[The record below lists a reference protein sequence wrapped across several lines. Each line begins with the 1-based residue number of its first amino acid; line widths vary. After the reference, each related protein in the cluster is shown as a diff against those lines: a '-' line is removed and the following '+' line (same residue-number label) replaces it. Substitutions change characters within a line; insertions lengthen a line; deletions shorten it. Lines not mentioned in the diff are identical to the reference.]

1 MIAKS
6 LSHDSIETLVAY
18 ITRSDAT
25 EVMGSI
31 EVDNLSSL
39 KNATTEMQRLA
50 KLAKRCKKP
59 AWHIIIGWRVDEFK
73 VEESVVA
80 RQRKMLSMARE
91 VVAELH
97 MGEHQAVYAAHWDKK
112 GGLAPGDRHYD
123 AHIALNRVGP
133 DGRAV
138 SLWLDFARVECA
150 IATVARRHGKLLV
163 EGRHNTREKDEKY
176 TGRNREGDGARV
188 LHDRTGLR
196 SLAECLRGE
205 TELLADLRAA
215 RSGKDAAA
223 FASRLEKSGLG
234 LRYAKERKA
243 PLKSGVVVFD
253 LQNPACAC
261 AFSTLDTPGE
271 KWGQGALELVFGREN
286 IGQFIKPAITKNS
299 LSSCE
304 KNHQL
309 DRGYNAFVIERK
321 RIVDR
326 NRAIGQ
332 QHRIDMKLARTNLG
346 VRWRAYRKAARDGN
360 RRVRRAPLQH
370 WALELMLH
378 FLICAYHAMKVH
390 RAEARIVSIET
401 TLRSEL
407 REAPTWTAWKRG
419 TAAEI
424 EREAAN
430 KESSIDLNP
439 EITKANGHPD
449 AQRPLVDKI
458 STPIPATMVALP
470 QNVLRQ
476 PSAKN
481 NGETM
486 PVAGHV
492 SRISD
497 QPNRPEAPQKPLN
510 LNNPVK
516 MGDAFVEAPH
526 ELKTLDKAVPDLPA
540 GRPRDRAASRTMS
553 ELLKE
558 LNSGTNWQR
567 DQFTPPARTTHQQ
580 AASLSAPN
588 EQTKISEK
596 SVSVPM
602 AVSPREALEKATPES
617 SKPASILVNGT
628 AETADYQRLLLQSIA
643 DAKARFRPDPAPS
656 SAIGRRLD
664 PKPNNEIPTKSNAS
678 PNIVSNVHGP
688 NDSKHE
694 KFEKSKNAL
703 GKEPHNDQPQ
713 GPTASKVDVEKI
725 PPKLLS
731 SNVTKSFQSSP
742 ANQSLSFS
750 LAKASAAMRQPKT
763 AIQQRLQKYEGPSR

>member
-6 LSHDSIETLVAY
+6 VSHDSIETLLAY

-25 EVMGSI
+25 KEMGSI

-39 KNATTEMQRLA
+39 KAATTEMQRLA

-59 AWHIIIGWRVDEFK
+59 AWHIIIGWRVDEFN
-73 VEESVVA
+73 VEEPIVE

-91 VVAELH
+91 VIAELH
-97 MGEHQAVYAAHWDKK
+97 MGEHQAVLAIHWDEK
-112 GGLAPGDRHYD
+112 GGLAPGGRHYD

-163 EGRHNTREKDEKY
+163 EGRHNTREMGGKY
-176 TGRNREGDGARV
+176 TGRNREGDSARA

-196 SLAECLRGE
+196 SLAECLRAE

-215 RSGKDAAA
+215 RDRKDAAV
-223 FASRLEKSGLG
+223 FASELEKSGLG

-243 PLKSGVVVFD
+243 PLKRGVVVFD
-253 LQNPACAC
+253 LLNPACAC
-261 AFSTLDTPGE
+261 AFSILDTPGE
-271 KWGQGALELVFGREN
+271 KWGQGALELIFGREN
-286 IGQFIKPAITKNS
+286 IGQFIKPAMTKNR
-299 LSSCE
+299 LSGCE

-326 NRAIGQ
+326 NRQLGQ
-332 QHRIDMKLARTNLG
+332 QHRIDMKLAGANLA
-346 VRWRAYRKAARDGN
+346 VRRRAYRKAVRDGDL
-360 RRVRRAPLQH
+360 RVRRAPLQH
-370 WALELMLH
+370 WTLELMLH

-439 EITKANGHPD
+439 EITKVNGHPD
-449 AQRPLVDKI
+449 AQRPLVDEI
-458 STPIPATMVALP
+458 STPIPATMMALP

-476 PSAKN
+476 PPTKN

-486 PVAGHV
+486 TVADHV
-492 SRISD
+492 SQISD
-497 QPNRPEAPQKPLN
+497 QPSRPKTPQKPLI
-510 LNNPVK
+510 LNDPAK

-526 ELKTLDKAVPDLPA
+526 KLKTPNKAVTDLPA
-540 GRPRDRAASRTMS
+540 GRPDNKAAPRTMS
-553 ELLKE
+553 EFLQE

-567 DQFTPPARTTHQQ
+567 DQSTPAARTAHQQ
-580 AASLSAPN
+580 AASLSTPN
-588 EQTKISEK
+588 EQRKISEK
-596 SVSVPM
+596 PVSVPIV
-602 AVSPREALEKATPES
+602 VSPPEAPEKATPES
-617 SKPASILVNGT
+617 SKPASILINGT
-628 AETADYQRLLLQSIA
+628 AETANYQRLLLQSIA
-643 DAKARFRPDPAPS
+643 DAKARFRPDLPPS
-656 SAIGRRLD
+656 SAIDRRLNL
-664 PKPNNEIPTKSNAS
+664 KSNNETPTKSDAL
-678 PNIVSNVHGP
+678 PNIVSAGYGP
-688 NDSKHE
+688 NDTKHE
-694 KFEKSKNAL
+694 KFEKSKNLL
-703 GKEPHNDQPQ
+703 GKEPLGDQPK
-713 GPTASKVDVEKI
+713 GTTAAKAATEDVSSK
-725 PPKLLS
+725 
-731 SNVTKSFQSSP
+731 TSFNTAIRSLPSQP
-742 ANQSLSFS
+742 ANQSLAFS
-750 LAKASAAMRQPKT
+750 LARAAAVRQTPNALKQP
-763 AIQQRLQKYEGPSR
+763 ILQRDRGPSR